1 MDLKEVLGEN
11 YREDMTLA
19 DVEQALSGL
28 DLVDRAEAV
37 KDMVS
42 KDVLDKAT
50 SDASKYKK
58 QLRERMTA
66 EEQAAQARAEK
77 DQQIQDELTALRR
90 DRDVNRQ
97 LKELMALG
105 YDDKLAQDT
114 AEAMVDGNFSKVFE
128 NQRIFLAEHDKAAKR
143 AQTMANDK
151 RPPAG
156 DAQTGKDFT
165 KMAAEAAARGDFSAQ
180 AYYLRLAQQNN
191 E

>member
-1 MDLKEVLGEN
+1 MDLKEVLGES
-11 YREDMTLA
+11 YRDDMTLA
-19 DVEQALSGL
+19 DVEAALSGL
-28 DLVDRAEAV
+28 DLVDRAVAV

-50 SDASKYKK
+50 ADASKYKK
-58 QLRERMTA
+58 QLREHMSA
-66 EEQAAQARAEK
+66 EEQAAQARAEQ
-77 DQQIQDELTALRR
+77 DQKIQDELTELRR
-90 DRDVNRQ
+90 DRDVNQQ
-97 LKELMALG
+97 LKELLALG
-105 YDDKLAQDT
+105 YEEKLAQET
-114 AEAMVDGNFSKVFE
+114 AEAMVDGDFTKVYA
-128 NQRIFLAEHDKAAKR
+128 NQRTFLADRDKAAKR

-180 AYYLRLAQQNN
+180 AYYTRLAQQNN

>member
-1 MDLKEVLGEN
+1 MDLKEVLGES
-11 YREDMTLA
+11 YRDDMTLA
-19 DVEQALSGL
+19 DVEAALSGL
-28 DLVDRAEAV
+28 DLVDRAVAV

-50 SDASKYKK
+50 ADASKYKK
-58 QLRERMTA
+58 QLREHMSA
-66 EEQAAQARAEK
+66 EEKAAQERAEH
-77 DQQIQDELTALRR
+77 DQNIQNELKELRR

-97 LKELMALG
+97 LKELLALG
-105 YDDKLAQDT
+105 YEEKLAQET
-114 AEAMVDGNFSKVFE
+114 AEAMVDGDFTKVYA
-128 NQRIFLAEHDKAAKR
+128 NQRTFLADRDKAAKR

-180 AYYLRLAQQNN
+180 AYYTRLAQQNN

>member
-11 YREDMTLA
+11 YRDDMTLA
-19 DVEQALSGL
+19 DVEAALSGL
-28 DLVDRAEAV
+28 DLVDRAVAV

-50 SDASKYKK
+50 ADASKYKK
-58 QLRERMTA
+58 QLREHMSA
-66 EEQAAQARAEK
+66 EEQAAQARAEQ
-77 DQQIQDELTALRR
+77 DQKIQDELTELRR

-97 LKELMALG
+97 LKELLALG
-105 YDDKLAQDT
+105 YEEKLAQET
-114 AEAMVDGNFSKVFE
+114 AEAMVDGDFTKVYA
-128 NQRIFLAEHDKAAKR
+128 NQRTFLADRDKAAKR